1 MQINHKFDVLRLRR
15 LTCGKASPFRFAR
28 NFFAE
33 ASLRQVRERR
43 SLRISNANKTERLSL
58 SAHRAAQPHSLIPGS
73 SVLME
78 AIKRV

>member
-33 ASLRQVRERR
+33 AMPQQVRERR
-43 SLRISNANKTERLSL
+43 SLRISNANETERLSL
-58 SAHRAAQPHSLIPGS
+58 SAHRAAQPQK
-73 SVLME
+73 LM
-78 AIKRV
+78 RCQLPP